1 MSLKNGLFVLM
12 IAAMLG
18 SVAAPSDGCEMNSA
32 TDSDAGR
39 GVASGMAWGA
49 GGATDSFRLGAV
61 DYGSYASSLGP
72 ELAASDGALRVGS
85 AQAASF
91 DTDVDSMSPD
101 VAPTGIG
108 AKVPE
113 PATLTLLGT
122 GLIGIARAVRIKRR
136 PQSFFR
142 TTWALLGS
150 AAQP

>member
-49 GGATDSFRLGAV
+49 GDATDSFRLGAV

-85 AQAASF
+85 AQAAS
-91 DTDVDSMSPD
+91 
-101 VAPTGIG
+101 
-108 AKVPE
+108 
-113 PATLTLLGT
+113 L
-122 GLIGIARAVRIKRR
+122 
-136 PQSFFR
+136 
-142 TTWALLGS
+142 
-150 AAQP
+150 